1 MASEA
6 CAAAPAISR
15 LMAGNH
21 GEEKARKTLMH
32 TSGKGLQASRARMST
47 FGNSPQAKSHRR

>member
-1 MASEA
+1 VGVFAEEGAFAEPNGAGRPIASEA
-6 CAAAPAISR
+6 YAAAPAISR

-32 TSGKGLQASRARMST
+32 TSGDV
-47 FGNSPQAKSHRR
+47 NVW